1 MRASDTYT
9 TIFFSYASVVV
20 ASALALAT
28 HDALTFKPGSEFGSP
43 AGTFAFMLIARGGFI
58 LILGAL
64 PLALAVA
71 SLSIFGR
78 PVRLPALVGVLYGI
92 VLVFESGIGVA
103 PVVAGFVA
111 LALIVPLFLVLARRS
126 RPAATLGA

>member
-1 MRASDTYT
+1 MRTSDSYT
-9 TIFFSYASVVV
+9 PIFISYAGVVV

-28 HDALTFKPGSEFGSP
+28 HDALTFKPGGEFGSP
-43 AGTFAFMLIARGGFI
+43 AGIFAFMLIVLGGFM

-71 SLSIFGR
+71 FLSTFGR
-78 PVRLPALVGVLYGI
+78 PVRLPALVGALYGI
-92 VLVFESGIGVA
+92 VFVFGSGTGGV

-111 LALIVPLFLVLARRS
+111 LALLAPLLLVLARR
-126 RPAATLGA
+126 RRAEATPGT